1 MVGAASWRRRLSEDV
16 RSGRRVGR
24 EGVGDDSELCSCQL
38 MVLHPGSCRS
48 LLSGPRRVYCSLVDS
63 IAVMESDVGGCLQRR
78 ITCLLQRAPSPIT
91 RGLAYSAYVQS
102 MRARHVHVAACKVE
116 LAPPQP
122 RSTRRCSPR
131 RSCATPKRQLCE
143 GFTLHH
149 NAPQCATP
157 PSPLH
162 RYQTLREAK
171 LYETVDPDM

>member
-78 ITCLLQRAPSPIT
+78 ITCLLQRAPSPNHSRPGIFCVC
-91 RGLAYSAYVQS
+91 AVDACQA
-102 MRARHVHVAACKVE
+102 RARCSLQSGARATAAPLHKALFTAKV
-116 LAPPQP
+116 LRHTQTTAM
-122 RSTRRCSPR
+122 RRLHTAHCCTTMR
-131 RSCATPKRQLCE
+131 NACIAATPLPDPAR
-143 GFTLHH
+143 
-149 NAPQCATP
+149 
-157 PSPLH
+157 S
-162 RYQTLREAK
+162 EA
-171 LYETVDPDM
+171 VRNCRS